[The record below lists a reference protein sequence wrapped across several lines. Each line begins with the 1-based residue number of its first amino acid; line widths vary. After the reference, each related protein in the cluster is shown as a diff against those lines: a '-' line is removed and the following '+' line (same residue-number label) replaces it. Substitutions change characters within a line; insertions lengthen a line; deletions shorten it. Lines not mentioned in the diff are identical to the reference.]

1 MSDYDTYPAVD
12 TARMF
17 PPSVRAAIA
26 TAPEMDA
33 RFAHTDGVTG
43 KLVIAGAEVGQPSP
57 EAGLNTVGWV
67 KAVFIPLEGTLPT
80 PIDPYTIVIE
90 MS

>member
-26 TAPEMDA
+26 TAPEMDE
-33 RFAHTDGVTG
+33 RFAHIDSVSG
-43 KLVIAGAEVGQPSP
+43 KLSIDGAEVGQPSP
-57 EAGLNTVGWV
+57 AAGLNTVGWA
-67 KAVFIPLEGTLPT
+67 KAVFIPSEGTIPSPIT
-80 PIDPYTIVIE
+80 PYLIVVE
-90 MS
+90 LS